1 MESQFHIWK
10 NYKSIADSVCFSL
23 TCCWLCNKWR
33 PITTCSSMRFSST
46 IYESLRNIS
55 SRRAGWGCRR
65 PVRLLDRWLQAFT
78 WRRCQHWRHRTNGPK
93 SGCKRKDATPSA
105 LQVLQ
110 TSAEVVDMPWAW
122 DTSIVIIRTCIQCTS
137 KARHHQIDTVVVLI
151 RQWNPSVF
159 VQRVASST
167 NLQQW
172 RWRLSMRRCVR
183 STFQTLF
190 VM

>member
-1 MESQFHIWK
+1 
-10 NYKSIADSVCFSL
+10 
-23 TCCWLCNKWR
+23 
-33 PITTCSSMRFSST
+33 MRFSST

-78 WRRCQHWRHRTNGPK
+78 WRHCQHWRHRTNGPK

-110 TSAEVVDMPWAW
+110 TSAEVADMPWAW

-151 RQWNPSVF
+151 RQWNPYLSLSREWHLPQISNNDADGCLCGDALDQHFRHCLWCRKAWFGVMC
-159 VQRVASST
+159 VIDDVSSPQEVA
-167 NLQQW
+167 
-172 RWRLSMRRCVR
+172 CI
-183 STFQTLF
+183 
-190 VM
+190 